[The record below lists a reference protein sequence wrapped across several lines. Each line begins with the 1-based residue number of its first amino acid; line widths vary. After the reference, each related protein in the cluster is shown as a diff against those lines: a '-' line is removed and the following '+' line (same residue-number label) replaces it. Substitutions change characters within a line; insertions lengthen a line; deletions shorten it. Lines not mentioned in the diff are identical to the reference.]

1 MSLAGEVPP
10 EALEEQQYELFPADL
25 CQPLL
30 LGEIFRN
37 DYPIEVDLGSG
48 SGKFL
53 VEAGLRYPERNFLGI
68 ERLLGRVRKTR
79 RKACQLRLAYVRVL
93 RVEID
98 YAVKYLLPPASI
110 SRFHLSF
117 PDPWPKRRHHSRR
130 LVDEEF
136 FGAIATALEST
147 GELWVKTDHA
157 DYFRWIEK
165 KVTVANAGTVGNAV
179 DEAAERTSGKFI
191 FEEAPWEDGYP
202 NTDFDETFAAENAPI
217 YRLRLRKV
225 NRSPR

>member
-1 MSLAGEVPP
+1 MSLAGEAPP
-10 EALEEQQYELFPADL
+10 EALEEQKYEVFPADL
-25 CQPLL
+25 CQPLCL
-30 LGEIFRN
+30 SEVFEN
-37 DYPIEVDLGSG
+37 DRPIEIDLGSG

-53 VEAGLRYPERNFLGI
+53 VEVGQRCPQRNFLGI

-79 RKACQLRLAYVRVL
+79 RKACQLNLANVRVL
-93 RVEID
+93 RIEID
-98 YAVKYLLPPASI
+98 YAVKYLLPPGSV

-136 FGAIATALEST
+136 FEAIAVALEST
-147 GELWVKTDHA
+147 GELWVKTDHIE
-157 DYFRWIEK
+157 YFRWIEK
-165 KVTVANAGTVGNAV
+165 IAAGAC
-179 DEAAERTSGKFI
+179 SI
-191 FEEAPWEDGYP
+191 FNEVPWEYDYP

>member
-10 EALEEQQYELFPADL
+10 EALAEQQYEVFPADL

-30 LGEIFRN
+30 LREIFKN
-37 DYPIEVDLGSG
+37 DRPVEIDLGSG

-53 VEAGLRYPERNFLGI
+53 VEAGRRYPERNFLGI

-79 RKACQLRLAYVRVL
+79 RKACQLSLANVRVL

-98 YAVKYLLPPASI
+98 YAVKYLLPPGSV

-136 FGAIATALEST
+136 FVAIATALESA

-165 KVTVANAGTVGNAV
+165 NVIVVSSVFN
-179 DEAAERTSGKFI
+179 
-191 FEEAPWEDGYP
+191 EAPWEDGYP
-202 NTDFDETFAAENAPI
+202 NTDFEETFAAENTPI
-217 YRLRLRKV
+217 HRLRLCKV

>member
-1 MSLAGEVPP
+1 MSIAGEVPP
-10 EALEEQQYELFPADL
+10 EALEEKQYEVFPGDL

-30 LGEIFRN
+30 LRELFGNGR
-37 DYPIEVDLGSG
+37 PIEIDLGSG

-53 VEAGLRYPERNFLGI
+53 IEAGLRYPERNFLGI

-79 RKACQLRLAYVRVL
+79 RKACQFSLTNVRVL

-98 YAVKYLLPPASI
+98 YAVKHLLPPGSV

-136 FGAIATALEST
+136 FEAIAIALEPT
-147 GELWVKTDHA
+147 GELWIKTDHA
-157 DYFRWIEK
+157 DYFRWIERM
-165 KVTVANAGTVGNAV
+165 VAVVSSTFQEV
-179 DEAAERTSGKFI
+179 
-191 FEEAPWEDGYP
+191 PWEYDYP

>member
-1 MSLAGEVPP
+1 MSLAEEVSPA
-10 EALEEQQYELFPADL
+10 ALEEQQYEVFPADL
-25 CQPLL
+25 CRPLL
-30 LGEIFRN
+30 LGEIYGN
-37 DYPIEVDLGSG
+37 DRPLEIDLGSG

-53 VEAGLRYPERNFLGI
+53 VEAGQRFPERNFLGI

-79 RKACQLRLAYVRVL
+79 RKACQLSLGNVRVL

-98 YAVKYLLPPASI
+98 YAVKYLLPPASV

-136 FGAIATALEST
+136 FAAIAIALESP
-147 GELWVKTDHA
+147 GELWIKTDHA
-157 DYFRWIEK
+157 DYFRWIGK
-165 KVTVANAGTVGNAV
+165 IVAGVSST
-179 DEAAERTSGKFI
+179 FH
-191 FEEAPWEDGYP
+191 EAPWEYGYP
-202 NTDFDETFAAENAPI
+202 NTDFDETFAAENVPI
-217 YRLRLRKV
+217 YRLRLRKT

>member
-1 MSLAGEVPP
+1 MSLAGEAPP
-10 EALEEQQYELFPADL
+10 EALEEQQFEVFPADL
-25 CQPLL
+25 CQPLP
-30 LGEIFRN
+30 LGDIFGHDRPLEI
-37 DYPIEVDLGSG
+37 DLGSG

-53 VEAGLRYPERNFLGI
+53 VEAGQRYPERNFLGI

-79 RKACQLRLAYVRVL
+79 RKACQLSLTNVRVL

-98 YAVKYLLPPASI
+98 YAVKYLLPPDSV

-130 LVDEEF
+130 LVDEAF
-136 FGAIATALEST
+136 FGSVAVALDST
-147 GELWVKTDHA
+147 GELWIKTDHVE
-157 DYFRWIEK
+157 YFGWIEK
-165 KVTVANAGTVGNAV
+165 IAANVSST
-179 DEAAERTSGKFI
+179 FQ
-191 FEEAPWEDGYP
+191 EAPWEDEYP

-217 YRLRLRKV
+217 YRLRLRKI

>member
-1 MSLAGEVPP
+1 MSLVGEVSPA
-10 EALEEQQYELFPADL
+10 ALEEQHYEVFPADL
-25 CQPLL
+25 CRPLL

-37 DYPIEVDLGSG
+37 DRPLEIDLGSG

-53 VEAGLRYPERNFLGI
+53 VEAGQRFPERNFLGI

-79 RKACQLRLAYVRVL
+79 RKACQLSLGNVRVL
-93 RVEID
+93 RIEID
-98 YAVKYLLPPASI
+98 YAVKYLLPSGSV

-130 LVDEEF
+130 LVDQEF
-136 FGAIATALEST
+136 FGALEVALESA
-147 GELWVKTDHA
+147 GELWIKTDHA

-165 KVTVANAGTVGNAV
+165 MVAVV
-179 DEAAERTSGKFI
+179 SSSFHEVS
-191 FEEAPWEDGYP
+191 WEYEYP
-202 NTDFDETFAAENAPI
+202 NTDFDETFAVESVPI
-217 YRLRLRKV
+217 YRLRLRKI

>member
-1 MSLAGEVPP
+1 MSLAP
-10 EALEEQQYELFPADL
+10 EAPLETFEEQKYEVFPSDL

-30 LGEIFRN
+30 LGEIFGN
-37 DYPIEVDLGSG
+37 DHPVEIDLGSG

-53 VEAGLRYPERNFLGI
+53 IETGLRYPERNFLGV

-79 RKACQLRLAYVRVL
+79 RKACHHSLANVRVL

-98 YAVKYLLPPASI
+98 YAVRYLLLSNSI

-117 PDPWPKRRHHSRR
+117 PDPWPKRRHHTRR
-130 LVDEEF
+130 LVDGEF
-136 FGAIATALEST
+136 LDAISAALGPN
-147 GELWVKTDHA
+147 GELWIKTDHVE
-157 DYFRWIEK
+157 YFRWIEK
-165 KVTVANAGTVGNAV
+165 MAAVGLTTFA
-179 DEAAERTSGKFI
+179 
-191 FEEAPWEDGYP
+191 EAPWEHEYP

-225 NRSPR
+225 IRSPR

>member
-1 MSLAGEVPP
+1 MSLAGEMPP
-10 EALEEQQYELFPADL
+10 EALEEQQYEVFPADL

-30 LGEIFRN
+30 PSEIFRN
-37 DYPIEVDLGSG
+37 ERPIEIDLGSG

-79 RKACQLRLAYVRVL
+79 RKACQLTLTNVRVL

-98 YAVKYLLPPASI
+98 YAVKYLLPPGSI

-136 FGAIATALEST
+136 FGAIAAALDST
-147 GELWVKTDHA
+147 GELWVKTDH
-157 DYFRWIEK
+157 DEYFRWIEK
-165 KVTVANAGTVGNAV
+165 IASVVSSTFN
-179 DEAAERTSGKFI
+179 EAS
-191 FEEAPWEDGYP
+191 WEYEYP
-202 NTDFDETFAAENAPI
+202 DTDFDETFAAENALI
-217 YRLRLRKV
+217 YRLRLRKI

>member
-1 MSLAGEVPP
+1 MSIAGEVPP
-10 EALEEQQYELFPADL
+10 EALEEQQYEVFPADL

-30 LGEIFRN
+30 PSEIFGN
-37 DYPIEVDLGSG
+37 DRPIEIDLGSG

-53 VEAGLRYPERNFLGI
+53 VEAGQRYPGRNFLGI
-68 ERLLGRVRKTR
+68 ERLLGRVRKAR
-79 RKACQLRLAYVRVL
+79 RKACQLGLANVRVL

-98 YAVKYLLPPASI
+98 YAVKYLLPQASI

-130 LVDEEF
+130 LVEEEF
-136 FGAIATALEST
+136 FGAIAAALESS
-147 GELWVKTDHA
+147 GELWIKTDHA

-165 KVTVANAGTVGNAV
+165 IAAV
-179 DEAAERTSGKFI
+179 VSFTFQEV
-191 FEEAPWEDGYP
+191 PWEYDYP
-202 NTDFDETFAAENAPI
+202 NTDFDDTFAAENAPI

>member
-1 MSLAGEVPP
+1 MSLAEEAPL
-10 EALEEQQYELFPADL
+10 EALEEQQFEVFPADL

-30 LGEIFRN
+30 LSEIFGN
-37 DYPIEVDLGSG
+37 DRPLEIDLGSG

-53 VEAGLRYPERNFLGI
+53 VEAGRRYPERNFLGV

-79 RKACQLRLAYVRVL
+79 RKACQLSLTNVRVL

-98 YAVKYLLPPASI
+98 YAVKYLLPADSV

-130 LVDEEF
+130 LVDVEF
-136 FGAIATALEST
+136 LEAVVIALEST
-147 GELWVKTDHA
+147 GELWIKTDHA

-165 KVTVANAGTVGNAV
+165 IAAGACSTLQEV
-179 DEAAERTSGKFI
+179 
-191 FEEAPWEDGYP
+191 PWENEYP
-202 NTDFDETFAAENAPI
+202 DTDFDETFAAENAPI

-225 NRSPR
+225 SRSPR

>member
-1 MSLAGEVPP
+1 MSLAEEVSPA
-10 EALEEQQYELFPADL
+10 ALEEQQYEVFPADL
-25 CQPLL
+25 CRPLL
-30 LGEIFRN
+30 LGEIFGN
-37 DYPIEVDLGSG
+37 DRPLEIDLGSG

-53 VEAGLRYPERNFLGI
+53 VEAGHRFPERNFLGI

-79 RKACQLRLAYVRVL
+79 RKACQLSLSNVRVL

-98 YAVKYLLPPASI
+98 YAVKYLLPPGSV

-136 FGAIATALEST
+136 FGAIAVALESA
-147 GELWVKTDHA
+147 GELWIKTDHA
-157 DYFRWIEK
+157 DYFCWIEK
-165 KVTVANAGTVGNAV
+165 IVAGVTSTFHKV
-179 DEAAERTSGKFI
+179 S
-191 FEEAPWEDGYP
+191 WEYEYP
-202 NTDFDETFAAENAPI
+202 NTDFDETFAAENVPI
-217 YRLRLRKV
+217 YRMRLRKI

>member
-10 EALEEQQYELFPADL
+10 EALEEQQYEVFPADL
-25 CQPLL
+25 CQPLPL
-30 LGEIFRN
+30 SELFGN
-37 DYPIEVDLGSG
+37 DRPIEIDLGSG

-53 VEAGLRYPERNFLGI
+53 VEAGRRYRDRNFLGI

-79 RKACQLRLAYVRVL
+79 RKACQFSLTNVRVL

-98 YAVKYLLPPASI
+98 YAVKYLLPPGSI

-117 PDPWPKRRHHSRR
+117 PDPWPKRRHHARR

-136 FGAIATALEST
+136 FEAIAIALEST
-147 GELWVKTDHA
+147 GELWIKTDHA

-165 KVTVANAGTVGNAV
+165 IAVAVSSTFQEV
-179 DEAAERTSGKFI
+179 
-191 FEEAPWEDGYP
+191 PWEYDYP
-202 NTDFDETFAAENAPI
+202 NTDFDETFAAENAPV